1 MAITN
6 QNSTQLAAALAEP
19 SEYMDP
25 SEHSGKKRASYFSFT
40 QSGAGDADSTIVL
53 AKLPAGRLR
62 IVLDETRI
70 ANSALGSGRTLNIG
84 LQAYTSK
91 DGSAVAADDDAL
103 KAGVAAASAATA
115 AISAAAG
122 ADPTVFVNS
131 RDGVTIEATVKGG
144 TIPDAATLFG
154 VITYIKE

>member
-1 MAITN
+1 MAITI

-25 SEHSGKKRASYFSFT
+25 SEHSGKKRASYFSFV
-40 QSGAGDADSTIVL
+40 QNGAGDAESKIVV

-70 ANSALGSGRTLNIG
+70 ANSALGSGRTLNVG
-84 LQAYTSK
+84 LQAYTAK
-91 DGSAVAADDDAL
+91 DGSAVAAADDAL
-103 KAGVAAASAATA
+103 KSGVSAASAATA
-115 AISAAAG
+115 AISAANG
-122 ADPTVFVNS
+122 SDPTVFINS
-131 RDGVTIEATVKGG
+131 RDGVTVELTVKGG
-144 TIPDAATLFG
+144 TIPDAAELFG